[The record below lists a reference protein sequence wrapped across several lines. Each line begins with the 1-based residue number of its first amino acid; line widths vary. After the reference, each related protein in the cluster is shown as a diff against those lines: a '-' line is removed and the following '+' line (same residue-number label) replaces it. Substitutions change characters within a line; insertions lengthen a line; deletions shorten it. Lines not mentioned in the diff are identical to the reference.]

1 MKTNV
6 SIELDDQQLRLLAD
20 IIDGKQTQR
29 TATRAE
35 IVAIARQH
43 IGGLIGSQEES
54 PKPVL
59 HRDPADGVAKVKSTS
74 HLLVV
79 DPKDRPLM
87 QQPDNPSYVRGWN
100 QVKLSR

>member
-6 SIELDDQQLRLLAD
+6 SIDLQPLDLRLLAD
-20 IIDGKQTQR
+20 VIDGKETQR

-35 IVAIARQH
+35 IVAICRQH
-43 IGGLIGSQEES
+43 IGGLIETQLEA

-59 HRDPADGVAKVKSTS
+59 RKDANGKSVLDD
-74 HLLVV
+74 HNELYVV

-87 QQPDNPSYVRGWN
+87 AQPDNPSYVRGWN